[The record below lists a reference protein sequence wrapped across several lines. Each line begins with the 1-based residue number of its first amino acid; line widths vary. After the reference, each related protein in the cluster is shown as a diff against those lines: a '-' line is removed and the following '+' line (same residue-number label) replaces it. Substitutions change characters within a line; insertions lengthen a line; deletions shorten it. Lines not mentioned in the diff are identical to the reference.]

1 MTENASSNWRQRWA
15 QKAGEAQ
22 AAAEPAAPLPAPE
35 SYSYEAPTW
44 QAVDKE
50 DDAES
55 VDEQDD
61 QQ

>member
-1 MTENASSNWRQRWA
+1 MTENASTHWRQRWA
-15 QKAGEAQ
+15 QKAKEAQ
-22 AAAEPAAPLPAPE
+22 AAAPPLPAPE

-44 QAVDKE
+44 QVVDKD

-55 VDEQDD
+55 VDTQDSD